1 MTENPPSDCY
11 QPHDDQ
17 GHREDVVE
25 KVTAE
30 LTDVTASPA
39 PAEPSRQLVESD
51 PEEEEDP
58 DAQTP
63 RHEEPG
69 HVWLCWTVGVWFSI
83 RVGLQQDQRSLYPLE
98 WEIIGWRISVSQ
110 RSTLNIEQ

>member
-98 WEIIGWRISVSQ
+98 WEIIGKRISVSQ